1 MKLPVAGHATLRLE
15 CAILKKRDSGTGV
28 FLTILQK
35 QFRKAFSIEHLQATG
50 FVKLTVASLVFV
62 QEY

>member
-1 MKLPVAGHATLRLE
+1 MKLPVAGYTTLRLE
-15 CAILKKRDSGTGV
+15 CATLKKRDSGTGP

-35 QFRKAFSIEHLQATG
+35 KIRKPFSIEHLQATG